1 MVCLT
6 SLFCFV
12 SLGGNTYPWSH
23 PTVVVT
29 GISFAIFLGLLIR
42 LESRAVTPI
51 LPLVIFHRFP
61 TRNLIFTGFL
71 FSMIN
76 YVVSLTSISVWLAIR
91 IATCKADSRTIIKVM
106 YNMPTFFQTVLLESS
121 EDASTH
127 LVVPSISFTVVSAF
141 TAFLI
146 SKLKSPA
153 PTFYASQI
161 LLVVGA
167 TGLVVMATVFP
178 RRDIASWMY
187 NAMLILPAAG
197 ASMMAPSALMTL
209 LSLTGDDDHAV
220 VNGGFIMIRSLG
232 VFMATTLSTAT
243 VQGSFRASFRKND
256 SLTRNVSLTILNEAL
271 QQCLHLVFQRLEE
284 VRKNVELI
292 GSLGGTLQTQGKS
305 IMLSNA
311 LGKKA
316 MER

>member
-1 MVCLT
+1 M
-6 SLFCFV
+6 
-12 SLGGNTYPWSH
+12 
-23 PTVVVT
+23 
-29 GISFAIFLGLLIR
+29 
-42 LESRAVTPI
+42 
-51 LPLVIFHRFP
+51 LPLVIFRRFP

-71 FSMIN
+71 FSMVN

-91 IATCKADSRTIIKVM
+91 MATYNANSRTIIKVM

-121 EDASTH
+121 QDASFH
-127 LVVPSISFTVVSAF
+127 LIVPSISFTVVSAF

-146 SKLKSPA
+146 SRLKSPA

-167 TGLVVMATVFP
+167 TGLVIMATVFP
-178 RRDIASWMY
+178 GRDVASWIY

-209 LSLTGDDDHAV
+209 LNLTNNDDHAV
-220 VNGGFIMIRSLG
+220 VNGGFIMVRSLG

-243 VQGSFRASFRKND
+243 VQGSFRASFRQND
-256 SLTRNVSLTILNEAL
+256 SLTRNVSLKILKEAL

-284 VRKNVELI
+284 VRKNVDLI
-292 GSLGGTLQTQGKS
+292 GSLDGTLQTQGKS
-305 IMLSNA
+305 IMPSN
-311 LGKKA
+311 GPVKKV
-316 MER
+316 MKR